1 MEYVCNDC
9 SFYSEGEH
17 EMILH
22 LNSFCHSVSNFTD
35 GFNKSCNINDSG
47 VVGNHMISHWEL
59 SKGNNNTMEH
69 SCCAC
74 NNNTEKK
81 TQNIDTNQSYDV
93 SADLSNLDINKK

>member
-9 SFYSEGEH
+9 SFYSE
-17 EMILH
+17 
-22 LNSFCHSVSNFTD
+22 VSNFTD